1 MIHIFSLIFRSSLD
15 SRRNKNDSSQTQQQQ
30 QLRNHPLKR
39 FCIVAMAKLNKVYIA
54 TLKPKLSVVYS
65 HPLTGDPNYLPLLSW
80 QLVPIVQSGSG
91 GSGKKGGDGGGGGGS
106 RTVMEPVLAFAKENT
121 VYLVQAVSSSSS
133 SNHLQRQNSNSSS
146 TSSSSS
152 AESLRFSLLQTISLT
167 YNLTSLRWF
176 NSRTLA
182 LMDIHER
189 IHVVDAKS
197 EEELEAVCHSYISY
211 YSQIMF

>member
-1 MIHIFSLIFRSSLD
+1 MIDIFSLIFRSSLD

-80 QLVPIVQSGSG
+80 QLVPIVQSGGG
-91 GSGKKGGDGGGGGGS
+91 GSGKKGGDGGDGGGGS
-106 RTVMEPVLAFAKENT
+106 PTVMEPVLAFAKENT
-121 VYLVQAVSSSSS
+121 VYLVQAVSSFSS

-146 TSSSSS
+146 TSFSCLSKS
-152 AESLRFSLLQTISLT
+152 AYSFERLCLT
-167 YNLTSLRWF
+167 K
-176 NSRTLA
+176 
-182 LMDIHER
+182 H
-189 IHVVDAKS
+189 
-197 EEELEAVCHSYISY
+197 
-211 YSQIMF
+211 